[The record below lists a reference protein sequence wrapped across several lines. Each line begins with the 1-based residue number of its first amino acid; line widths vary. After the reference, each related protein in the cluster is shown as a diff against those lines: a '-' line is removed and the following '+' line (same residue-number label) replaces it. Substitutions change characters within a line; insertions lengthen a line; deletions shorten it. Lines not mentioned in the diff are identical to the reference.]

1 MKLLAFLMATCCL
14 YAQPANQSAEGYLTY
29 GNETLNSVQ
38 VNGFV
43 TLNGTTILQQLQV
56 NGSLSANQA
65 QIGAMIVNGQASL
78 NNCTVKNKST
88 VAGSISAMLST
99 FNDEITLDSNNST
112 FDACTIAS
120 IRVRKNKNN
129 AIPPTI
135 ELKGKTKVSGMIT
148 FESGNGQVIAS
159 PDSQITSQQLTGGEL
174 KRPNL

>member
-1 MKLLAFLMATCCL
+1 MKLLAFLMATFCL

-29 GNETLNSVQ
+29 GNEILNSIQ

-65 QIGAMIVNGQASL
+65 QIGEMVVNGQASL
-78 NNCTVKNKST
+78 NNCTVKNKSV
-88 VAGSISAMLST
+88 VAGSLSAMLST

-112 FDACTIAS
+112 FDGCTIVS
-120 IRVRKNKNN
+120 IRVRKNKNS

-159 PDSQITSQQLTGGEL
+159 PDSQISTAKIVGGVL
-174 KRPNL
+174 QR